1 LQVLVAGAVISA
13 QLAKPKAKSK
23 SKDKGKGAGAP
34 DETSQ
39 LKCRKTRLP
48 TQRLHPESTTCSAI
62 VGPRTQRRGQEKGI
76 VYGKSLHDYSQAEAR
91 KPQNRF

>member
-1 LQVLVAGAVISA
+1 MLVAGAVISA

-48 TQRLHPESTTCSAI
+48 TIKL
-62 VGPRTQRRGQEKGI
+62 GGKGQYAVLDKAGAAPPS
-76 VYGKSLHDYSQAEAR
+76 VRPSYFKS
-91 KPQNRF
+91 